1 MGARGSVA
9 MALVG
14 RSEVGDEE
22 GESER
27 FLFALVCEAG
37 RVSLEDLLELLVSV
51 MSAFGASLLLRLS
64 VVLKQEVVPVSRV
77 DGMVFNV

>member
-1 MGARGSVA
+1 MGAGGSVA

-14 RSEVGDEE
+14 RSEVGDGE
-22 GESER
+22 GDSGR

-37 RVSLEDLLELLVSV
+37 RVSFEDLLGLLVSV

-64 VVLKQEVVPVSRV
+64 VVLKQEVVSVSRV

>member
-1 MGARGSVA
+1 

-22 GESER
+22 GDSGR
-27 FLFALVCEAG
+27 FLFALVSEAG
-37 RVSLEDLLELLVSV
+37 RVSLEDLLGLLVSV
-51 MSAFGASLLLRLS
+51 MSAFGASLLLS
-64 VVLKQEVVPVSRV
+64 VVLKQEVVRVSRV